1 MKERPRVRARAR
13 ARARGG
19 CLYVHRERID
29 LKLGVA
35 AVTAG
40 RKPLL
45 QFAPICASEILDRVI
60 VRRERS

>member
-1 MKERPRVRARAR
+1 MRSRVRVSVRKR
-13 ARARGG
+13 
-19 CLYVHRERID
+19 RERID

-45 QFAPICASEILDRVI
+45 QFGPYALVKS
-60 VRRERS
+60 